1 MSIWKNFSV
10 ESHIRDILNAV
21 PLPAKGHHFGRPFLT
36 AYQIAIEFA
45 ERYPNDYISIGKRI
59 GGKDRGPKDSLA
71 KYLAREL
78 SQRIKSGKLS
88 DIEGR
93 FLHEAHSNKLEY
105 CSKEGKIES
114 SVGPSA
120 NLSMFRLID
129 NSAP

>member
-36 AYQIAIEFA
+36 AYQIAIAFA

-59 GGKDRGPKDSLA
+59 GGKNRGPKDSLA

-78 SQRIKSGKLS
+78 SQRIKSRELS
-88 DIEGR
+88 DIEGC
-93 FLHEAHSNKLEY
+93 FLHQEYLNKLEY
-105 CSKEGKIES
+105 CYKKNTIES
-114 SVGPSA
+114 SVRPGA
-120 NLSMFRLID
+120 DLSMFRLID